1 MRRRSIRIVLPLLL
15 VAVAAVGT
23 TMAAMAATR
32 SAATVKLVA
41 SAKYGKVL
49 AAANGK
55 VLYRYTL
62 DRKHVNKCTANASC
76 AKYWPSLLVKATVK
90 PRAGT
95 GLSAKLLGTIK
106 APKGMRQ
113 VTYAG
118 WPLYYFA
125 GDAKAG
131 QINGEGY
138 KKVWY
143 VVNAKGA
150 LVKAPVSTTGGGTGA
165 TGATGPTGG
174 TGGGGGGGTG
184 WG

>member
-1 MRRRSIRIVLPLLL
+1 MRRRSTRIVLPLLL

-23 TMAAMAATR
+23 TMAATAATR
-32 SAATVKLVA
+32 SAATVKLVT

-62 DRKHVNKCTANASC
+62 DRRHVNKCTAKASC
-76 AKYWPSLLVKATVK
+76 ARYWPSLLVKATVK
-90 PRAGT
+90 PRAGA
-95 GLSAKLLGTIK
+95 GLNAKLLGTIK

-138 KKVWY
+138 QKVWY

-150 LVKAPVSTTGGGTGA
+150 LVKAPVATTGGGTGGTGA

-174 TGGGGGGGTG
+174 GGGGTG